1 MVAVQSFRSDSGS
14 FYTCCSH
21 HVSWT
26 HLERSWC
33 QTPAACRAIQA
44 ATVSPS
50 CSPPGKSN
58 PESASFYARNLER
71 DPGTPNYQ
79 TPDTALK
86 RRKTLYAWAGKPL
99 WKQLRKASLII
110 CFFISLGNKATFIN
124 KPQWELKTKYN
135 VMGFAGKVIFQA
147 LLNNEAFI
155 FTVSGDL
162 LLYNDWYSF
171 KQNTLEEKTL
181 KKTQFVCSKHTR
193 RHIAPQMWII
203 SSI

>member
-1 MVAVQSFRSDSGS
+1 
-14 FYTCCSH
+14 
-21 HVSWT
+21 
-26 HLERSWC
+26 
-33 QTPAACRAIQA
+33 
-44 ATVSPS
+44 
-50 CSPPGKSN
+50 
-58 PESASFYARNLER
+58 
-71 DPGTPNYQ
+71 
-79 TPDTALK
+79 
-86 RRKTLYAWAGKPL
+86 
-99 WKQLRKASLII
+99 
-110 CFFISLGNKATFIN
+110 
-124 KPQWELKTKYN
+124 
-135 VMGFAGKVIFQA
+135 MGFAGKVIFQA